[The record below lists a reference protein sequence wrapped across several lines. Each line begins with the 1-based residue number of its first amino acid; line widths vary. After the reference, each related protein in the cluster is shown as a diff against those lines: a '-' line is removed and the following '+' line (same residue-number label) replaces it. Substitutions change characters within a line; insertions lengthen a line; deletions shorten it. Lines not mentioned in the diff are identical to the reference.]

1 MLRTTLHNRADLFRY
16 VFWGFWFFLV
26 PATLAYGA
34 VTWLSASDLVG
45 PLDDFAREQTVPAWI
60 VAFTGFEWLLWLVR
74 YRLPLAERFSLG
86 GRSDLPVAVRQDY
99 ESATHLLEEADRVL
113 GRHGPAIE
121 QRMGAAKRQEVVVA
135 VEALREAM
143 KTQPFESGR
152 FESAY
157 ASANELV
164 TSRLSPWRKGEVR
177 EYAESIGVALIVALL
192 LRALIVEAFKIPSG
206 SMKPTLQIGDHIFVN
221 KFEYGPKLP
230 LLDRRVFSDLPP
242 ARGDVMVFEYP
253 DINPRNERQDFIKRV
268 IALPGDTLE
277 VDSGHPI
284 INGWRVPSCRV
295 GKYVYDESDV
305 LGPHSGELFVEYL
318 GETAYLAVYD
328 DNFYAQRQG
337 PYRVAQGEVWVLGDN
352 RHNSSDS
359 RAWQRAD
366 GQRGAG
372 VPFDSIKGRA
382 MIVWWPPSRMLV
394 HVMGEP
400 QLPDGAA
407 PELTAALERCLA
419 NRPPLDQTVPPAP
432 RNAAGDSAALGASA
446 TQP

>member
-1 MLRTTLHNRADLFRY
+1 MFRY

-34 VTWLSASDLVG
+34 VSWLSAGELVG

-99 ESATHLLEEADRVL
+99 ETATHLLDEADRVL
-113 GRHGPAIE
+113 GKQGPAIE
-121 QRMGAAKRQEVVVA
+121 QRLGAAKRQEVVSS
-135 VEALREAM
+135 VEALRDAM
-143 KTQPFESGR
+143 KASPFDAAR
-152 FESAY
+152 FESALGT
-157 ASANELV
+157 ANELV
-164 TSRLSPWRKGEVR
+164 STRLAPWRKGELR
-177 EYAESIGVALIVALL
+177 EYGESIGVALIVALL

-221 KFEYGPKLP
+221 KFVYGPKLP
-230 LLDRRVFSDLPP
+230 LVDRRIFASLPP
-242 ARGDVMVFEYP
+242 KRGDVMVFEYP
-253 DINPRNERQDFIKRV
+253 DVNPRNERQDFIKRV

-295 GKYVYDESDV
+295 GKYLYDESDAF
-305 LGPHSGELFVEYL
+305 GPHSGELFVEYL

-337 PYRVAQGEVWVLGDN
+337 PYHVADGEVWVLGDN

-372 VPFDSIKGRA
+372 VPFDNIKGRA

-394 HVMGEP
+394 HVMGKP
-400 QLPDGAA
+400 QLPAGAS
-407 PELTAALERCLA
+407 PELNAALERCLA
-419 NRPPLDQTVPPAP
+419 TRPPSDQTVPPAP
-432 RNAAGDSAALGASA
+432 QRAGQGTASSP
-446 TQP
+446 TVGGK

>member
-1 MLRTTLHNRADLFRY
+1 
-16 VFWGFWFFLV
+16 
-26 PATLAYGA
+26 
-34 VTWLSASDLVG
+34 
-45 PLDDFAREQTVPAWI
+45 
-60 VAFTGFEWLLWLVR
+60 
-74 YRLPLAERFSLG
+74 
-86 GRSDLPVAVRQDY
+86 
-99 ESATHLLEEADRVL
+99 
-113 GRHGPAIE
+113 
-121 QRMGAAKRQEVVVA
+121 
-135 VEALREAM
+135 
-143 KTQPFESGR
+143 
-152 FESAY
+152 
-157 ASANELV
+157 
-164 TSRLSPWRKGEVR
+164 
-177 EYAESIGVALIVALL
+177 L

-221 KFEYGPKLP
+221 KFVYGPKLP
-230 LLDRRVFSDLPP
+230 LLDRRVFTSLPP
-242 ARGDVMVFEYP
+242 ERGDVMVFEYP

-284 INGWRVPSCRV
+284 INGWRVPNCRV

-337 PYRVAQGEVWVLGDN
+337 PYRVAEGEVWVLGDN

-372 VPFDSIKGRA
+372 VPFDNIKGRA

-394 HVMGEP
+394 HVMGDP
-400 QLPDGAA
+400 QLPGGAA

-432 RNAAGDSAALGASA
+432 RNAAGDSAALDASP